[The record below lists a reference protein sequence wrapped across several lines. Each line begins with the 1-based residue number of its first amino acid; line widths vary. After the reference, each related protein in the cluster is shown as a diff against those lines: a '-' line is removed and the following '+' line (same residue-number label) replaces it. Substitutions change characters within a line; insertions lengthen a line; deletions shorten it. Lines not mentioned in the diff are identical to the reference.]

1 MALLPVIGQL
11 VLVPSPGRLFKPLSN
26 SKWSKKIPM
35 EVNKVL
41 KLILFF
47 MQFFKNFVKLKHF
60 VYIFLG
66 RRLSSQGRRD
76 MDRIAAQ
83 MVNVAKQ

>member
-1 MALLPVIGQL
+1 
-11 VLVPSPGRLFKPLSN
+11 
-26 SKWSKKIPM
+26 M

-47 MQFFKNFVKLKHF
+47 MHFFKNFVKLKYF